1 MQSPFVSINM
11 DLNEAPEGQ
20 QRDDLVLLVEEI
32 LKQRIKGVKNEAG
45 IYTAPAFPKLLY
57 VLDDF
62 NTKGGEYYWLTE
74 LAAKCSSKR
83 LVPDYISAK
92 KMREL
97 KDGSVYPCM
106 GKCKCSPC
114 KTL

>member
-1 MQSPFVSINM
+1 M
-11 DLNEAPEGQ
+11 DLNEAPEG
-20 QRDDLVLLVEEI
+20 RARKDLALVIKEVLN
-32 LKQRIKGVKNEAG
+32 QRIVGVKNENG

-57 VLDDF
+57 VLDE
-62 NTKGGEYYWLTE
+62 NNIHKYSEYYWLTE
-74 LAAKCSSKR
+74 LAAKCSTKR

-92 KMREL
+92 KMKEL
-97 KDGSVYPCM
+97 KNGNVYPPM